1 MKASHRRQEMDA
13 FRVESVRIKAPIDR
27 VFEYIAAPQNL
38 PEWTHAFKSVHNGKA
53 FMVTPAG
60 QVEVNLKVNSSRSEG
75 TIDWYMRFP
84 DGNEAAA
91 YSRLVPESSES
102 CVYSFVLLAP
112 PVPLA
117 QLEGALNQQV
127 EILKKELKRLNEI
140 LDSA

>member
-1 MKASHRRQEMDA
+1 MDA

-27 VFEYIAAPQNL
+27 VFEYVAGPQNL

-53 FMVTPAG
+53 LMATPAG
-60 QVEVNLKVNSSRSEG
+60 QAEVNLKVNSSRSEG
-75 TIDWYMRFP
+75 TIDWHMRFP

-91 YSRLVPESSES
+91 YSRLVPGSSES
-102 CVYSFVLLAP
+102 CVSSFVLLAP

-127 EILKKELKRLNEI
+127 EILREELGRLSRI
-140 LDSA
+140 LGSA